1 MINFKDLDLEQEEAD
16 LSESENYLTDEQ
28 MCEKIDSFESE
39 NLANII
45 ISYKYLGLHKKVVPF
60 AMQELAKRRAN
71 GENFNF
77 EEHIDSGLKDLPS
90 INFKIPDFSGF
101 FDLNEVVS
109 SFAGFRKK
117 L

>member
-1 MINFKDLDLEQEEAD
+1 MINFKDLDLEQEETD
-16 LSESENYLTDEQ
+16 LPESEDYLTDEQ
-28 MCEKIDSFESE
+28 MCERIDSFDSE

-45 ISYKYLGLHKKVVPF
+45 IAYKYLGLHKKVVPL
-60 AMQELAKRRAN
+60 AMQELAKRRSG

-77 EEHIDSGLKDLPS
+77 EEYIESGLKALPN

-117 L
+117 S